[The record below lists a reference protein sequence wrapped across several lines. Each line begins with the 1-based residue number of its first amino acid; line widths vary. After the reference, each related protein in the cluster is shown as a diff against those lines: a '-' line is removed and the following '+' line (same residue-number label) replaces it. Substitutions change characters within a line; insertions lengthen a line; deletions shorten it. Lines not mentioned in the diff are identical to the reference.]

1 MAERIAITIPEFPP
15 ETDVFAEPWEARV
28 FALAVELQARGHF
41 QWAEF
46 RARVIEEIAAE
57 DSSPADE
64 SGNRPTSERHAGYYR
79 CWLRAFERLTLTKGI
94 LDRPSIDR
102 RADSIAAAPPA
113 RTRAH
118 GRGPVRIA

>member
-15 ETDVFAEPWEARV
+15 ETDVFAEPWEARA
-28 FALAVELQARGHF
+28 FALAVELHARGHF
-41 QWAEF
+41 HWAEF
-46 RARVIEEIAAE
+46 RTRLIEEIAAE

-64 SGNRPTSERHAGYYR
+64 SGDRSASERNAGYYR
-79 CWLRAFERLTLTKGI
+79 CWLRALERLTSAKGI
-94 LDRPSIDR
+94 LGKIDVDQ
-102 RADSIAAAPPA
+102 RADSIAASPPA